1 MIDVATKK
9 PLRILT
15 HAASGPY
22 IRVSFDQVDELR
34 DLLDRHGV
42 RYRVESDWLSY
53 NGGPEMGV
61 VQLARGTDAEA
72 IQAILDGEAPA
83 PE

>member
-22 IRVSFDQVDELR
+22 IRVSFDQFDELR
-34 DLLDRHGV
+34 GLLDRHGV
-42 RYRVESDWLSY
+42 RYRVDSNWLSF
-53 NGGPEMGV
+53 NGGPEMGA
-61 VQLARGTDAEA
+61 VQLARDTDAEA
-72 IQAILDGEAPA
+72 IQAILDGDAQA